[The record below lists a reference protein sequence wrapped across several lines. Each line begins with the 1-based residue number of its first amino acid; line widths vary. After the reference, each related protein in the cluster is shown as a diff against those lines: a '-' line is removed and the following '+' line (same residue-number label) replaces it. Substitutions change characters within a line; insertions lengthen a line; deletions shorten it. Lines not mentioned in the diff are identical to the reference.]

1 MREWEACSALTKR
14 KLQHLILDEQSGRIC
29 LSAFPDSESVFVFP
43 PLPSMALGSAVA
55 DGAARGCTCGLSQH
69 CLMKVSAPPPFSSE

>member
-14 KLQHLILDEQSGRIC
+14 KLQHLILDKQSGRIC

-43 PLPSMALGSAVA
+43 PLPSMALRGPRWRTAPL
-55 DGAARGCTCGLSQH
+55 GAALVGFLST
-69 CLMKVSAPPPFSSE
+69 V